1 MTPRTT
7 WSPHPASRTRAL
19 LVTGFVALL
28 AFAATA
34 PPVSATLTSI
44 TTEPGSP
51 TTCDLVTLVVAGTTP
66 TPCFRIVRAELKG
79 PVELPTMGPIPTYE
93 IQVRLVLQPT
103 DDPVCP
109 TVIQPYDRS
118 FDLGR
123 LRFGSYWVKAI
134 EYVMEAG
141 SNVSLMSDSL
151 SGSFDVAIA
160 DGCPP
165 PEPCVMLGFGRA
177 DPNGCHGS
185 ALPGGRLSLPIA
197 LTNSVPVGG
206 VQTLVAP
213 FQRDP
218 LAGSVPADSH
228 VVIWPVAVE
237 TTDRTSGF
245 QIAWTVEGSR
255 IRVLLYS
262 TSGGVIEPGQGPIF
276 RVIYEV
282 APHAESLTYLVRLED
297 SIVADPLGHGLPS
310 CPTVRFAEEV
320 GRLCI
325 IGPGCDLNGD
335 GSSDILDVVQ
345 LVNCALAA
353 PESTEACPDS
363 VASKADC
370 NGDGSL
376 DVRDVICCVRKILDA
391 GGFGTRDPGG
401 LPGEPTRIGFTGPA
415 RWITPLTG
423 RAEIIVTPGA
433 DFGGID
439 FGIVAASSGA
449 RISGMRLAPGS
460 GYQLESSVA
469 SDGTSA
475 RGMLLSMGAGSGTAT
490 VLVDLHPSLP
500 AGGGGALSLAGVQ
513 SATRLALE
521 MTTTVGTESAPV
533 PHVDAPGA
541 PSVEAARPNPF
552 REETEITYALPAA
565 SRTTLRVY
573 SASGRLVRTL
583 VDSELPAGV
592 HRARWDGK
600 DTVGRSA
607 GSGIYF
613 LRFSAGGVARTSRI
627 MLLR

>member
-7 WSPHPASRTRAL
+7 WSPHSAGRIRAL
-19 LVTGFVALL
+19 LAMGAFALL
-28 AFAATA
+28 LLAVSA
-34 PPVSATLTSI
+34 PPASATLTSI

-51 TTCDLVTLVVAGTTP
+51 TTCDSVALVISGTTP
-66 TPCFRIVRAELKG
+66 TPCFRIVRADLQG

-103 DDPVCP
+103 GDPVCP
-109 TVIQPYDRS
+109 TVIQPYRHS

-123 LRFGSYWVKAI
+123 LRFGSYRVKAV
-134 EYVMEAG
+134 EYMMEAG
-141 SNVSLMSDSL
+141 SNTSGLSDSL
-151 SGSFDVAIA
+151 SDSFDVTIA

-165 PEPCVMLGFGRA
+165 PQPCVMLGFGPA

-185 ALPGGRLSLPIA
+185 ARPGGQLSLPIA
-197 LTNSVPVGG
+197 LTNPVPVGG
-206 VQTLVAP
+206 VQTLVSP

-218 LAGSVPADSH
+218 LDGSVPADSH

-237 TTDRTSGF
+237 TTDRTAGF

-282 APHAESLTYLVRLED
+282 SPHAEVLTYVVRLED
-297 SIVADPLGHGLPS
+297 SIVADPLGHSLPS
-310 CPTVRFAEEV
+310 CPTYRFAEEV

-335 GSSDILDVVQ
+335 GSSDILDIVQ
-345 LVNCALAA
+345 LVNCALAY
-353 PESTEACPDS
+353 PENPGACPDTGR
-363 VASKADC
+363 ADC
-370 NGDGSL
+370 NGDGSI
-376 DVRDVICCVRKILDA
+376 DVRDVICCVRRILD
-391 GGFGTRDPGG
+391 GGGVGESDPGG
-401 LPGEPTRIGFTGPA
+401 LPGEPTRIGFAGPV

-423 RAEIIVTPGA
+423 RAELTITPGA
-433 DFGGID
+433 GFGGID
-439 FGIVAASSGA
+439 FAVVAGSSGA
-449 RISGMRLAPGS
+449 RIAGVRLAPGT
-460 GYQLESSVA
+460 GYQLEA
-469 SDGTSA
+469 SIAPDGTSA
-475 RGMLLSMGAGSGTAT
+475 RAMLLSMGAGSGTAT
-490 VLVDLHPSLP
+490 VLVDLDPSLP
-500 AGGGGALSLAGVQ
+500 SGGGGSLNLAGVQ
-513 SATRLALE
+513 SATRLAQAMPTDVE
-521 MTTTVGTESAPV
+521 SASAPV
-533 PHVDAPGA
+533 PQMAAPGA

-552 REETEITYALPAA
+552 GDETEVAYALPTATRA
-565 SRTTLRVY
+565 TLRVY

-583 VDSELPAGV
+583 VDSEMPAGV
-592 HRARWDGK
+592 HRARWDGR
-600 DTVGRSA
+600 DTEGRSA